1 MNTHLKK
8 IQSRLSR
15 EGFRV
20 SLPQLREVYPGM
32 VADADNPTDAEL
44 EVVKQHFMTEKY
56 SVSGDS
62 AAGEPGDIE
71 LSGSV
76 EVEQIAKEPQT
87 LAEMFTNYQEPEE
100 EKVSTALTP
109 PSPEMRGIV
118 SYKAS
123 EMGIELAASEVDVI
137 ASQIE
142 TAGVSFTE
150 TLSQIEAALNAF
162 IGYQQSSEASQVS
175 QMYQRVTDRIAEKNQ
190 ATVNLFASET
200 RKFKTALEVAEE
212 KRKSE
217 LSTVLNRLRVP
228 S

>member
-8 IQSRLSR
+8 IQTRLSR

-32 VADADNPTDAEL
+32 VTDADNPTDTEL
-44 EVVKQHFMTEKY
+44 EAVKQHFMTEQY
-56 SVSGDS
+56 SGDNPMN
-62 AAGEPGDIE
+62 EPGSIE
-71 LSGSV
+71 LSGSNDV
-76 EVEQIAKEPQT
+76 ERIGDELT
-87 LAEMFTNYQEPEE
+87 DYQEPEE
-100 EKVSTALTP
+100 EKTSNALTA

-118 SYKAS
+118 NYKAS
-123 EMGIELAASEVDVI
+123 QMGIELAASEVDVI

-142 TAGVSFTE
+142 TVGVSFTE

-175 QMYQRVTDRIAEKNQ
+175 QMYQRVTDRITEKNQ

-200 RKFKTALEVAEE
+200 KKFKTALEVAEE
-212 KRKSE
+212 QRKSE
-217 LSTVLNRLRVP
+217 LSKILNRLRVA